1 MKKYELKNLDC
12 ANCAVKIEENL
23 RNLNTTRFVSVNF
36 ADSSLII
43 DTEDIAMA
51 KSKIKE
57 IEPGIELIE
66 SLPENTSAGIPVF
79 FNKDFYF
86 LLSIVLVYLS
96 GLIFQNEITSLGNGI
111 PKIIIF
117 ISVYILAGW
126 RVLFNAGRK
135 IIRGSLFDENF
146 LMSVATLGAIII
158 GDLAEAA
165 GVMIFYKVGEY
176 LQQLSLQKS
185 RRSIKSL
192 LEIKPSY
199 ANLKLNGE
207 VQKVNPEAVKINQTI
222 LVKPGE
228 KIPLDGEIIDGS
240 SQLDTSPLTGES
252 LPKDVNKGD
261 IVLSGTINKSG
272 LLLVKV
278 TKLFRDSSVAKML
291 ELIENATNKKAET
304 EKFIT
309 SFSRYYTPVVTG
321 IALAVAFFPP
331 LLFGYNLSEWVYRAL
346 VLLVISCPCALV
358 ISIPLGYF
366 GGIGASSRKGI
377 LIKGSNFLDALTEVK
392 TVVFD
397 KTGTLT
403 KGSFKVTDIITKNG
417 FDKDELLRLA
427 AIAESQSNH
436 PLAKSIKDA
445 YGKEQSNLKPE
456 QYTELPGF
464 GILTWIDGKKLLA
477 GNDLLLHKENIEH
490 YDCNLNKS
498 VVHIAVDNKYAGY
511 IAISDEVKDDAIAAV
526 TNLRKDGV
534 DKIYMLTGD
543 NQFIAKSISEELKLD
558 GYFAELLPEQKVTI
572 LETLTSKHTD
582 KHKTAFVGDG
592 INDAPVIARADVGIA
607 MGAFGSDLAIETADV
622 VLMTDKPSKV
632 AEAIKIAKRTRTIV
646 LQNIFFALFVKAVF
660 IVMGSFGEATMWEA
674 VFADMGVALLA
685 ILNSLRVLKVE

>member
-12 ANCAVKIEENL
+12 ANCAAKIEENL

-79 FNKDFYF
+79 FNKDFYI

-96 GLIFQNEITSLGNGI
+96 GLIFQNELTSLGNGI

-117 ISVYILAGW
+117 ISVYLLGGW

-185 RRSIKSL
+185 RKSIKSL

-207 VQKVNPEAVKINQTI
+207 VQKVNPEAVKINQII

-252 LPKDVNKGD
+252 FPKDVNKGD
-261 IVLSGTINKSG
+261 AVLSGTINKSG

-291 ELIENATNKKAET
+291 ELIENATSKKAET

-309 SFSRYYTPVVTG
+309 RFSKYYTPVVTG
-321 IALAVAFFPP
+321 IALAVAFLPP
-331 LLFGYNLSEWVYRAL
+331 MLFGYNLSEWVYRAL

-377 LIKGSNFLDALTEVK
+377 LIKGSNFLDALTETK

-403 KGSFKVTDIITKNG
+403 KGSFRVTNITPKNG

-436 PLAKSIKDA
+436 PLAKSIKDT
-445 YGKEQSNLKPE
+445 YGKDLSNLKPE
-456 QYTELPGF
+456 QYQELPGF
-464 GILTWIDGKKLLA
+464 GILARIEGKKLLA

-511 IAISDEVKDDAIAAV
+511 IAISDEVKVDAEAAI
-526 TNLRKDGV
+526 TNLRKEGV

-543 NQFIAKSISEELKLD
+543 NQFIAKSISEKLKLD

-572 LETLTSKHTD
+572 LETLTSKQTD

-607 MGAFGSDLAIETADV
+607 MGAFGSDLAIETAAV

-646 LQNIFFALFVKAVF
+646 LQNIFFALSVKAVF
-660 IVMGSFGEATMWEA
+660 ILMGSFGEATMWEA

-685 ILNSLRVLKVE
+685 VLNSLRVLK

>member
-57 IEPGIELIE
+57 IEPGVEIIE
-66 SLPENTSAGIPVF
+66 PVTQNTSAGIPVF

-185 RRSIKSL
+185 RKSIKSL

-309 SFSRYYTPVVTG
+309 RFSRYYTPVVTG
-321 IALAVAFFPP
+321 IAIAVAFLPP
-331 LLFGYNLSEWVYRAL
+331 LLFGSNLSEWVYRAL

-445 YGKEQSNLKPE
+445 YGKVLSNLKPE

-511 IAISDEVKDDAIAAV
+511 IAISDEVKDDAIAAI

-646 LQNIFFALFVKAVF
+646 LQNIFFALSVKAVF
-660 IVMGSFGEATMWEA
+660 ILMGSFGEATMWEA